1 MKTYKK
7 NFCIILSLI
16 LLVGLSA
23 CEDKTTNPTPL
34 TKYWKLKVKE
44 IWWVSPN
51 DASGDYVNIDNL
63 PVGVNFPDA
72 KGTKHIYT
80 GSEYKITRTDTPT
93 SGLKDSI
100 YCTWSEF
107 PEKIE
112 AGKMY
117 SLFYQ
122 SKGNALNGIS
132 ISFPT
137 RYDTRP
143 TAWSPASMRD
153 GEKSI
158 SFKIAEPTDSI
169 PSHMKIVVT
178 MTSGIYYNLDYWY
191 VYEWIKE

>member
-112 AGKMY
+112 AG
-117 SLFYQ
+117 
-122 SKGNALNGIS
+122 
-132 ISFPT
+132 
-137 RYDTRP
+137 
-143 TAWSPASMRD
+143 
-153 GEKSI
+153 
-158 SFKIAEPTDSI
+158 
-169 PSHMKIVVT
+169 
-178 MTSGIYYNLDYWY
+178 
-191 VYEWIKE
+191 